1 MRCKINE
8 IQSKKISRLDSDFG
22 RHDQRF
28 KCKNSVKYAILDI
41 MIFIKKDVK
50 LYGAGFIL
58 YKYFPVMFCF
68 RDIN

>member
-1 MRCKINE
+1 MKYRV
-8 IQSKKISRLDSDFG
+8 KKFQGWTDFG

-28 KCKNSVKYAILDI
+28 KCKNSVKYAFFLHNDLY
-41 MIFIKKDVK
+41 KKDAK